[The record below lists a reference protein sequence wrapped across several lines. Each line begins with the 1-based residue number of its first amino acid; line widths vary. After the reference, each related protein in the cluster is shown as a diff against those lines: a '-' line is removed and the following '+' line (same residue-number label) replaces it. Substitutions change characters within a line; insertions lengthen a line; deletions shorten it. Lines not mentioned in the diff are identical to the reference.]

1 MPMNKTKKL
10 YKNLQKNIDT
20 IKQMNGN
27 SCDINSRIIHFKKN
41 TVAYMYI
48 ESVASDDKVSDFLM
62 RSLSEDVKD
71 EVKLST
77 NKVYQRLKDT
87 ILNSKMR
94 TVEDFDNLFYF
105 LSSGF
110 TVIFIDGN
118 SSAIALETKSVL
130 DRGVTEAND
139 EKNLRGPKDSFTEN
153 YMMNL
158 GLIRKRIK
166 DPHLWLNETIVGR
179 RSKTKVAVAYLQD
192 VVPQEKVEK
201 IVNKLKKIDIDG
213 ILDCGYILEYLSP
226 KQYTDFP
233 KAVTTERP
241 DLVCG
246 SILDGKI
253 AIIVE
258 NSPYVIVLPGLFM
271 DFFQTADDYYQKPSN
286 VTLSRALRFLA
297 FLTTIMTP
305 ALYIAVTTF
314 NQEIIPDRLLISIAV
329 QREGVPIPTIFEI
342 LILITTFEILRESD
356 IRIPSAMGSSISIV
370 GALVLGDAAVN
381 AGIVSPI
388 VVIVVAMTSISGFLF
403 TDIDFINALRFWRVI
418 FLIASAIMGLVG
430 FVVIGII
437 FLTKICSLEI
447 MGTPYLTPLSPLNQA
462 ILKDGLVRR
471 ARNKIKYRPDF
482 FTKKNRRRLGVDQSE
497 I

>member
-1 MPMNKTKKL
+1 
-10 YKNLQKNIDT
+10 
-20 IKQMNGN
+20 
-27 SCDINSRIIHFKKN
+27 
-41 TVAYMYI
+41 
-48 ESVASDDKVSDFLM
+48 
-62 RSLSEDVKD
+62 
-71 EVKLST
+71 
-77 NKVYQRLKDT
+77 
-87 ILNSKMR
+87 
-94 TVEDFDNLFYF
+94 
-105 LSSGF
+105 
-110 TVIFIDGN
+110 
-118 SSAIALETKSVL
+118 
-130 DRGVTEAND
+130 
-139 EKNLRGPKDSFTEN
+139 
-153 YMMNL
+153 
-158 GLIRKRIK
+158 
-166 DPHLWLNETIVGR
+166 
-179 RSKTKVAVAYLQD
+179 
-192 VVPQEKVEK
+192 
-201 IVNKLKKIDIDG
+201 
-213 ILDCGYILEYLSP
+213 
-226 KQYTDFP
+226 
-233 KAVTTERP
+233 
-241 DLVCG
+241 
-246 SILDGKI
+246 
-253 AIIVE
+253 
-258 NSPYVIVLPGLFM
+258 
-271 DFFQTADDYYQKPSN
+271 
-286 VTLSRALRFLA
+286 
-297 FLTTIMTP
+297 MTP

-403 TDIDFINALRFWRVI
+403 TYIDFINSLRFWRVI